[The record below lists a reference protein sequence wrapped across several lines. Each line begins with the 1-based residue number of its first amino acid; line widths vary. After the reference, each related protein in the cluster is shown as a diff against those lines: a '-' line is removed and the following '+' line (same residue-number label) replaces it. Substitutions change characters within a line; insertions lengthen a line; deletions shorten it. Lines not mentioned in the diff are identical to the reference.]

1 MVYGKIR
8 SYFWLGWA
16 KFYPPYR
23 SSKEKRG
30 KSKENIAHLISNCH
44 SDEVQ
49 KNCHFRPTLSAVP
62 VGAIRESPLDYH
74 LVCSIDRLRIM
85 KYQPQKNIVNLA
97 LFSAILRLQINLI
110 SQGTILILSIFFINL
125 NYAAKAQI
133 VPDTTLPVNSLVTPQ
148 GNINQI
154 DGGTQSGGNLF
165 HSFET
170 FSLTTG
176 REVFFNNAL
185 DIQNIFSRVTG
196 NSISQI
202 DGLIRANGTANLF
215 LLNPNGMVFGPNA
228 QLNIGGSFFAST
240 AHQINFADGATF
252 SSVPSDTKP
261 LLTVTLPVGLQ
272 MGVNPGKIVVQG
284 SGNNLSADLN
294 TGLIL
299 RDNRPTGLEVQD
311 KTLALVSADIELN
324 GGNLTS
330 KGGRIELGGIG
341 DRQTVDLNATDN
353 GWDLGYSEVT
363 DFRDIYLN
371 AAASLDASGSGGG
384 RIQIQGRNLWLRD
397 GSAILS
403 FTEGNQP
410 GQNLTF
416 RTTESIE
423 LNGSNSLGFASF
435 VGTGVDVNGTN
446 NAGTVILE
454 SNNLTLSDGAAI
466 TTSTLAQGNGG
477 DLNIRV
483 TDSVTFSG
491 LDGNGIGSRLQM
503 AVYPQ
508 ATGNAGSLTLETTK
522 LNLYDGGF
530 ISTATYGQGNA
541 GNLTIRA
548 SESVTLRG
556 LNAAYKSGSVLAT
569 SVESGTIGN
578 GGNLLIETGQLTLS
592 DRATITAYTYG
603 PGNAGNLTIKTDGLT
618 LADGSQISTI
628 TFTEGNAGQLSI
640 TAETIDLIG
649 QTESRRTGLLASAI
663 DGRKDGTGTGA
674 GGDVNI
680 ITDRLTIRD
689 GATVSASNFHNRNL
703 TPPGKGPAGSIEIQA
718 ISVLLD
724 NDGIITAKAASGDQ
738 GNITV
743 NASDIELRRGSTM
756 SAEATGLATG
766 GNITINTD
774 NLVALENSDIN
785 ANAEQSFGG
794 RVTIDAHGL
803 FGTSFRDEPTTKS
816 DITATSALGA
826 EFSGIVEINT
836 EIDVTSGLIQL
847 PENIVDATKQIDSSC
862 RPGEQQSEFIVTGKG
877 GIPPNPIDGINDEAT
892 WIDLRPL
899 GEFFSWEKIPNPVI
913 SAPSNVL
920 LVEAQ
925 GWMINGNGNM
935 ELVAKTPT
943 VTPNH
948 PNLRPQEG
956 CLVD

>member
-1 MVYGKIR
+1 
-8 SYFWLGWA
+8 
-16 KFYPPYR
+16 
-23 SSKEKRG
+23 
-30 KSKENIAHLISNCH
+30 
-44 SDEVQ
+44 
-49 KNCHFRPTLSAVP
+49 
-62 VGAIRESPLDYH
+62 
-74 LVCSIDRLRIM
+74 M

-97 LFSAILRLQINLI
+97 VFSAILRLKMNQNT
-110 SQGTILILSIFFINL
+110 QRAILILSIFFIDL
-125 NYAAKAQI
+125 TCAAKAQI
-133 VPDTTLPVNSLVTPQ
+133 VPDATLPVNSLVTPQ

-196 NSISQI
+196 NSISHI

-252 SSVPSDTKP
+252 SSLPSDTTP

-272 MGVNPGKIVVQG
+272 MGVNPGKIIVQG
-284 SGNNLSADLN
+284 SGNNLSVDPN

-299 RDNRPTGLEVQD
+299 RNNRPIGLEVQD

-341 DRQTVDLNATDN
+341 DRQTVGLNATDN

-410 GQNLTF
+410 GQNLTV
-416 RTTESIE
+416 RTTESIQ
-423 LNGSNSLGFASF
+423 LNGSNPLGFASL
-435 VGTGVDVNGTN
+435 VGTGVDVNGSN

-466 TTSTLAQGNGG
+466 ITSTFGQGNGG

-483 TDSVTFSG
+483 RDSVTFSG
-491 LDGNGIGSRLQM
+491 LDSNGVSSRLQM
-503 AVYPQ
+503 AVYRQ
-508 ATGNAGSLTLETTK
+508 ATGNAGNLTLETTK
-522 LNLYDGGF
+522 LNLYDGAF

-541 GNLTIRA
+541 GDLTIRA
-548 SESVTLRG
+548 SESVTLSG
-556 LNAAYKSGSVLAT
+556 LNTAYKSGSRLAT
-569 SVESGTIGN
+569 SVESGTMGN

-592 DRATITAYTYG
+592 DSATITTYTNKQ
-603 PGNAGNLTIKTDGLT
+603 GNAGNLTIKTGQLA
-618 LADGSQISTI
+618 LADGSQISAI
-628 TFTEGNAGQLSI
+628 TFAAGNAGQLSI
-640 TAETIDLIG
+640 TAETIELIG

-663 DGRKDGTGTGA
+663 DGTENGTGTGA

-689 GATVSASNFHNRNL
+689 GATVSASNFHSRNL
-703 TPPGKGPAGSIEIQA
+703 TPPGQGPAGSIEIQA
-718 ISVLLD
+718 NSVLLD
-724 NDGIITAKAASGDQ
+724 NEGIITAKAASGDQ

-743 NASDIELRRGSTM
+743 NASNIELRRGSTM
-756 SAEATGLATG
+756 ITEATGLATG

-785 ANAEQSFGG
+785 ANAAQSFGG
-794 RVTIDAHGL
+794 RVMIDANGI
-803 FGTSFRDEPTTKS
+803 FGTAFRDEPTPKS

-877 GIPPNPIDGINDEAT
+877 GIPPNPIDAMNDEAT

-913 SAPSNVL
+913 SAQSNL
-920 LVEAQ
+920 PLVEAQ
-925 GWMINGNGNM
+925 GWTINANGNM

-943 VTPNH
+943 ATPNNL
-948 PNLRPQEG
+948 NLRPQEG
-956 CLVD
+956 CLVN

>member
-1 MVYGKIR
+1 
-8 SYFWLGWA
+8 
-16 KFYPPYR
+16 
-23 SSKEKRG
+23 
-30 KSKENIAHLISNCH
+30 
-44 SDEVQ
+44 
-49 KNCHFRPTLSAVP
+49 
-62 VGAIRESPLDYH
+62 
-74 LVCSIDRLRIM
+74 M
-85 KYQPQKNIVNLA
+85 KYYLEKIVNL
-97 LFSAILRLQINLI
+97 RLKIHLNTQR
-110 SQGTILILSIFFINL
+110 TILILSIFFIDL
-125 NYAAKAQI
+125 TCAAKAQI
-133 VPDTTLPVNSLVTPQ
+133 VPDATLPVNSLVTPQ

-154 DGGTQSGGNLF
+154 DGGTKSGGNLF

-176 REVFFNNAL
+176 SEVFFNNAL

-196 NSISQI
+196 NSISHI

-215 LLNPNGMVFGPNA
+215 LLNPNGIVFGPNA

-252 SSVPSDTKP
+252 SSLPSDTTP

-272 MGVNPGKIVVQG
+272 MGVNPGKIIVQG
-284 SGNNLSADLN
+284 SGNNLSVDPN

-299 RDNRPTGLEVQD
+299 RNNRPIGLEVQD

-341 DRQTVDLNATDN
+341 DRQTVGLNATDN

-410 GQNLTF
+410 GQNLTV
-416 RTTESIE
+416 RTTESIQ
-423 LNGSNSLGFASF
+423 LNGSNPLGFASL
-435 VGTGVDVNGTN
+435 VGTGVDVNGSN

-466 TTSTLAQGNGG
+466 ITSTLGQGNGG
-477 DLNIRV
+477 DLSIRAA
-483 TDSVTFSG
+483 DSVTFSG
-491 LDGNGIGSRLQM
+491 LDSNGRGSRLQM
-503 AVYPQ
+503 AVYRQ
-508 ATGNAGSLTLETTK
+508 ATGNAGNLTLETTK
-522 LNLYDGGF
+522 LNLYDGAF

-541 GNLTIRA
+541 GDLTIRA
-548 SESVTLRG
+548 SESVTLSG
-556 LNAAYKSGSVLAT
+556 LNAAYKSGSRLAT
-569 SVESGTIGN
+569 SVESGTMGN

-592 DRATITAYTYG
+592 DRATITAYTNKQ
-603 PGNAGNLTIKTDGLT
+603 GNAGNLTIKTGQLT
-618 LADGSQISTI
+618 LSDRATITAYTYTQGNAGNLTIKTGQLALADGSQISAI
-628 TFTEGNAGQLSI
+628 TFAAGNAGQLSI
-640 TAETIDLIG
+640 TAETIELIG

-663 DGRKDGTGTGA
+663 DGTENGTGTGA

-689 GATVSASNFHNRNL
+689 GATVSASNFHSRNL
-703 TPPGKGPAGSIEIQA
+703 TPPGQGPAGSIEIQA
-718 ISVLLD
+718 NSVLLD
-724 NDGIITAKAASGDQ
+724 NEGIITAKAASGDQ

-743 NASDIELRRGSTM
+743 NASNIELRRGSTM
-756 SAEATGLATG
+756 ITEATGLATG

-785 ANAEQSFGG
+785 ANAAQSFGG
-794 RVTIDAHGL
+794 RVMIDANGI
-803 FGTSFRDEPTTKS
+803 FGTAFRDEPTPKS

-877 GIPPNPIDGINDEAT
+877 GIPPNPIDAMNDEAT

-913 SAPSNVL
+913 SAQSNL
-920 LVEAQ
+920 PLVEAQ
-925 GWMINGNGNM
+925 GWTINANGNM

-943 VTPNH
+943 ATPNNL
-948 PNLRPQEG
+948 NLRPQEG
-956 CLVD
+956 CLVN

>member
-1 MVYGKIR
+1 MK
-8 SYFWLGWA
+8 
-16 KFYPPYR
+16 YPP
-23 SSKEKRG
+23 EK
-30 KSKENIAHLISNCH
+30 I
-44 SDEVQ
+44 
-49 KNCHFRPTLSAVP
+49 
-62 VGAIRESPLDYH
+62 
-74 LVCSIDRLRIM
+74 
-85 KYQPQKNIVNLA
+85 IVNLA
-97 LFSAILRLQINLI
+97 VVTSELRLKINLNPQKI
-110 SQGTILILSIFFINL
+110 ILILSIFFIDL
-125 NYAAKAQI
+125 TCPAKAQI
-133 VPDTTLPVNSLVTPQ
+133 LPDTTLPVNSLVTPQ

-176 REVFFNNAL
+176 SEVFFNNAL

-196 NSISQI
+196 NSISYI

-240 AHQINFADGATF
+240 ADQINFADGATF
-252 SSVPSDTKP
+252 SSLPSDTKP

-272 MGVNPGKIVVQG
+272 MGVNPGKIIVQG
-284 SGNNLSADLN
+284 SGNNLSANAD
-294 TGLIL
+294 TGLVL
-299 RDNRPTGLEVQD
+299 RNNRPIGLEVQG

-330 KGGRIELGGIG
+330 RGGRIELGGIG
-341 DRQTVDLNATDN
+341 DRQTVGLNATDN

-371 AAASLDASGSGGG
+371 GAASLDASGSGGG
-384 RIQIQGRNLWLRD
+384 RIQIQGRNLWLTD

-403 FTEGNQP
+403 FTEGNQA
-410 GQNLTF
+410 GQNLTL
-416 RTTESIE
+416 RTTESIK
-423 LNGSNSLGFASF
+423 LNGSNPLGVASL

-446 NAGTVILE
+446 NAGKVILE

-466 TTSTLAQGNGG
+466 TTSTLGQGNGG
-477 DLNIRV
+477 DLSVRV

-491 LDGNGIGSRLQM
+491 LDSNGVSSRLQM

-508 ATGNAGSLTLETTK
+508 ATGNAGNLTLETTK
-522 LNLYDGGF
+522 LNLYDGAF

-541 GNLTIRA
+541 GDLTIRA
-548 SESVTLRG
+548 SESVTLSG
-556 LNAAYKSGSVLAT
+556 LNSYKSGSVLAT

-592 DRATITAYTYG
+592 DRATITAYTYA
-603 PGNAGNLTIKTDGLT
+603 PGNAGNLTIKTDRLT

-649 QTESRRTGLLASAI
+649 QTEIRRTGLFASAI

-689 GATVSASNFHNRNL
+689 GATVSASNFHSRNL

-718 ISVLLD
+718 NSVLLD
-724 NDGIITAKAASGDQ
+724 NEGIITAKAASGDQ
-738 GNITV
+738 GNITL
-743 NASDIELRRGSTM
+743 NASEIQLRRGSTM

-785 ANAEQSFGG
+785 ANAAQSFGG
-794 RVTIDAHGL
+794 RVMIDANGI
-803 FGTSFRDEPTTKS
+803 FGTGFRDEPTAKS

-877 GIPPNPIDGINDEAT
+877 GIPPNPIDAINDEAT
-892 WIDLRPL
+892 WIDLRPQ
-899 GEFFSWEKIPNPVI
+899 GEFFPSGKIPNPVI
-913 SAPSNVL
+913 SAQSNL
-920 LVEAQ
+920 QLVEAQ
-925 GWMINGNGNM
+925 GWRINANGNM
-935 ELVAKTPT
+935 ELVAKTRT
-943 VTPNH
+943 ATPNN
-948 PNLRPQEG
+948 PNRTPQEG
-956 CLVD
+956 CFVD

>member
-1 MVYGKIR
+1 
-8 SYFWLGWA
+8 
-16 KFYPPYR
+16 
-23 SSKEKRG
+23 
-30 KSKENIAHLISNCH
+30 
-44 SDEVQ
+44 
-49 KNCHFRPTLSAVP
+49 
-62 VGAIRESPLDYH
+62 
-74 LVCSIDRLRIM
+74 M
-85 KYQPQKNIVNLA
+85 KYYLEKIVNL
-97 LFSAILRLQINLI
+97 RLKIHLNTQRA
-110 SQGTILILSIFFINL
+110 ILILSIFFIDL
-125 NYAAKAQI
+125 TCAAKAQI
-133 VPDTTLPVNSLVTPQ
+133 VPDTTLPVNSLVNPQ

-196 NSISQI
+196 NSISHI

-252 SSVPSDTKP
+252 SSLPSDTTP

-272 MGVNPGKIVVQG
+272 MGVNPGKIIVQG
-284 SGNNLSADLN
+284 SGNNLSVDPN

-299 RDNRPTGLEVQD
+299 RNNRPIGLEVQD

-324 GGNLTS
+324 GGSLTS
-330 KGGRIELGGIG
+330 RGGRIELAGIG
-341 DRQTVDLNATDN
+341 DHQTVGLNATDN

-410 GQNLTF
+410 GQNLTV
-416 RTTESIE
+416 RTTESIQ
-423 LNGSNSLGFASF
+423 LNGSNPLGFASL
-435 VGTGVDVNGTN
+435 VGTGVDVNGSN

-466 TTSTLAQGNGG
+466 TTSTLGQGNGG
-477 DLNIRV
+477 DLSIRAA
-483 TDSVTFSG
+483 DSVTFSG
-491 LDGNGIGSRLQM
+491 LDSNGVSSRLQM
-503 AVYPQ
+503 AVYRQ
-508 ATGNAGSLTLETTK
+508 ATGNAGNLTLETTK
-522 LNLYDGGF
+522 LNLYDGAF
-530 ISTATYGQGNA
+530 ISTATDGQGNA
-541 GNLTIRA
+541 GDLTIRA
-548 SESVTLRG
+548 SESVTLSG
-556 LNAAYKSGSVLAT
+556 LNAYKSGSVLAT

-603 PGNAGNLTIKTDGLT
+603 AGNAGNLTIKTDQLA

-628 TFTEGNAGQLSI
+628 TFTAGNAGQLSI
-640 TAETIDLIG
+640 TAETIELIG
-649 QTESRRTGLLASAI
+649 QTEIRRTGLLASAI

-689 GATVSASNFHNRNL
+689 GATVSASNFHSRNL

-718 ISVLLD
+718 NSVLLD
-724 NDGIITAKAASGDQ
+724 NEGIITAKAASGDQ
-738 GNITV
+738 GNITL
-743 NASDIELRRGSTM
+743 NASDIQLRRGSTM

-785 ANAEQSFGG
+785 ANAAQSFGG
-794 RVTIDAHGL
+794 RVMIDANGI
-803 FGTSFRDEPTTKS
+803 FGTGFRDESTPKS

-877 GIPPNPIDGINDEAT
+877 GIPPNPIDAINDEAT

-899 GEFFSWEKIPNPVI
+899 GEFFPRGKIQNPVI
-913 SAPSNVL
+913 SAQSNL
-920 LVEAQ
+920 PLVEAQ
-925 GWMINGNGNM
+925 GWTINANGNM

-943 VTPNH
+943 VTPNNL
-948 PNLRPQEG
+948 NLRPQEG
-956 CLVD
+956 CLVN

>member
-1 MVYGKIR
+1 MKSQPKKI
-8 SYFWLGWA
+8 
-16 KFYPPYR
+16 
-23 SSKEKRG
+23 
-30 KSKENIAHLISNCH
+30 IA
-44 SDEVQ
+44 
-49 KNCHFRPTLSAVP
+49 
-62 VGAIRESPLDYH
+62 
-74 LVCSIDRLRIM
+74 
-85 KYQPQKNIVNLA
+85 NLA
-97 LFSAILRLQINLI
+97 VFPAILRLKINLNP
-110 SQGTILILSIFFINL
+110 QRAILILSIFFIDL
-125 NYAAKAQI
+125 NCAAKAQI

-176 REVFFNNAL
+176 SEVFFNNGL

-196 NSISQI
+196 NSISHI

-252 SSVPSDTKP
+252 SSLPSDTKP

-284 SGNNLSADLN
+284 SGNNLSADAG

-299 RDNRPTGLEVQD
+299 RNNRPIGLEVQG

-330 KGGRIELGGIG
+330 RGGRIELGGIG
-341 DRQTVDLNATDN
+341 DRQTVGLNATEN

-371 AAASLDASGSGGG
+371 GAASLDASGSGGG

-410 GQNLTF
+410 GQNLTV
-416 RTTESIE
+416 RTTESIK
-423 LNGSNSLGFASF
+423 LNGSNPLGFASR

-466 TTSTLAQGNGG
+466 TTSTFGQGNGG
-477 DLNIRV
+477 DLSIRV
-483 TDSVTFSG
+483 ADSVTFRG
-491 LDGNGIGSRLQM
+491 LDGSGRGSRLQM
-503 AVYPQ
+503 AVDPQ
-508 ATGNAGSLTLETTK
+508 ATGNAGNLTLETTK
-522 LNLYDGGF
+522 LNLYDGAF

-541 GNLTIRA
+541 GDLTIRA
-548 SESVTLRG
+548 SESITLSG
-556 LNAAYKSGSVLAT
+556 LNSDKSGSVLAT
-569 SVESGTIGN
+569 SVESRTTGN
-578 GGNLLIETGQLTLS
+578 GGDLLIETGQLTLS
-592 DRATITAYTYG
+592 DRATITAYTNG
-603 PGNAGNLTIKTDGLT
+603 PGNAGNLTIKTGQLA
-618 LADGSQISTI
+618 LADGSQISAI
-628 TFTEGNAGQLSI
+628 TYTEGNAGQLSI
-640 TAETIDLIG
+640 TAETIELIG
-649 QTESRRTGLLASAI
+649 QTEKRRTGLFANAL

-689 GATVSASNFHNRNL
+689 GAAVSVSNFHSRNQV
-703 TPPGKGPAGSIEIQA
+703 PPGKGPAGSIEIQA
-718 ISVLLD
+718 NSVLLH
-724 NDGIITAKAASGDQ
+724 NEGIITAKAASGDQ

-743 NASDIELRRGSTM
+743 NASDIQLRRGSTM
-756 SAEATGLATG
+756 STEATGLATG

-785 ANAEQSFGG
+785 ANAAQSFGG
-794 RVTIDAHGL
+794 RVMIDANGI
-803 FGTSFRDEPTTKS
+803 FGTGFRDEPTPKS
-816 DITATSALGA
+816 DITATSELGA

-836 EIDVTSGLIQL
+836 EIGVTSGLIQL

-877 GIPPNPIDGINDEAT
+877 GIPPNPIDAINDEAT
-892 WIDLRPL
+892 WIDLRPQ
-899 GEFFSWEKIPNPVI
+899 GEFFPSGKIPNPVI
-913 SAPSNVL
+913 SAQSNL
-920 LVEAQ
+920 PLVEAQ
-925 GWMINGNGNM
+925 GWTINANGNM

-943 VTPNH
+943 ATPNN
-948 PNLRPQEG
+948 PSRTPQQG
-956 CLVD
+956 CLVN